1 MIITISG
8 TPGSGKSTVAK
19 SIAKKLK
26 LKHYSTGDYYREM
39 AEKRGLS
46 VLALA
51 KLAEK
56 DRSIDKELDEWQAQ
70 LGKKE
75 DNFIIDARLGFHFIP
90 HSIKIY
96 LDADEAVRA
105 KRIFNDKVRKEKNI
119 TLDETL
125 KNMRM
130 REKSEKQRY
139 IDYYKINPSDKKHY
153 DLVLDTTKLTK
164 PEVMDKIIAFLKKR

>member
-8 TPGSGKSTVAK
+8 VPGSGKSTAAK

-26 LKHYSTGDYYREM
+26 LKHYSTGGYYREM

-51 KLAEK
+51 RLAEK
-56 DRSIDKELDEWQAQ
+56 DCSIDRELDEWQTK
-70 LGKKE
+70 LGKDE

-90 HSIKIY
+90 HSVKIY
-96 LDADEAVRA
+96 LDADETTRA

-125 KNMRM
+125 KKMRM
-130 REKSEKQRY
+130 RERSEKERF
-139 IDYYKINPSDKKHY
+139 IKYYKINPNDKKHY
-153 DLVLDTTKLTK
+153 NLVLDTTGLSKLK
-164 PEVMDKIIAFLKKR
+164 VLDKITSFLKKR